1 MRWDDLHAQQPRLGA
16 VADDRLLGPGVV
28 LVATIR
34 RDGTPRLSPVEP
46 FVLDG
51 DLWLSMLLG
60 SLKATDLH
68 RDPRVLVHS
77 VVTGP
82 NGEDGELKLR
92 GTAVAADDP
101 DTQQR
106 YADAVAAALPW
117 SPEVGRFHLFRVDV
131 ETSRTSVTTTTPA
144 TSTWSAGRP
153 APRPFAEGPR
163 RPPLGDPELA
173 RRTSLELTAR
183 SSVALRAVDQ
193 LADDVQVPVVAGVL
207 LDQVLKDPA
216 ERDLPPVAHPLDRH
230 LVEVEVVNSSSCRP
244 RHLGVV
250 VERDRQRLVEP
261 VGELLLCVLVPP
273 GHLERLAEQSG
284 RGSTTT
290 PPSAGG

>member
-1 MRWDDLHAQQPRLGA
+1 MRWDDLHAQQPRLGV

-51 DLWLSMLLG
+51 DLWLSMMLG

-92 GTAVAADDP
+92 GTAVAADDH

-106 YADAVAAALPW
+106 YGDAVAAALPW
-117 SPEVGRFHLFRVDV
+117 SPEVGRFHLFRVDIDEVTFIRYDNESGDQYLARWPAGV
-131 ETSRTSVTTTTPA
+131 ETVRRGTSATTI
-144 TSTWSAGRP
+144 
-153 APRPFAEGPR
+153 
-163 RPPLGDPELA
+163 GDPEPHH
-173 RRTSLELTAR
+173 
-183 SSVALRAVDQ
+183 D
-193 LADDVQVPVVAGVL
+193 L
-207 LDQVLKDPA
+207 LD
-216 ERDLPPVAHPLDRH
+216 
-230 LVEVEVVNSSSCRP
+230 
-244 RHLGVV
+244 
-250 VERDRQRLVEP
+250 
-261 VGELLLCVLVPP
+261 
-273 GHLERLAEQSG
+273 
-284 RGSTTT
+284 
-290 PPSAGG
+290 

>member
-16 VADDRLLGPGVV
+16 VAKDRLLGPGVV

-92 GTAVAADDP
+92 GTAVAADDQ

-117 SPEVGRFHLFRVDV
+117 SPEVGRFHLFRIDVDEV
-131 ETSRTSVTTTTPA
+131 TYIRYDNESGDQYLVRWPIGIETVRRGTSATTV
-144 TSTWSAGRP
+144 G
-153 APRPFAEGPR
+153 APEPHHDL
-163 RPPLGDPELA
+163 LG
-173 RRTSLELTAR
+173 
-183 SSVALRAVDQ
+183 
-193 LADDVQVPVVAGVL
+193 
-207 LDQVLKDPA
+207 
-216 ERDLPPVAHPLDRH
+216 
-230 LVEVEVVNSSSCRP
+230 
-244 RHLGVV
+244 
-250 VERDRQRLVEP
+250 
-261 VGELLLCVLVPP
+261 
-273 GHLERLAEQSG
+273 
-284 RGSTTT
+284 
-290 PPSAGG
+290 